1 MNRYRANPLLL
12 PWLLGGLAMLGPF
25 SIDTFFP
32 AFARMEAE
40 LGVTAVAMQ
49 QTLSVYMGTF
59 TVMSLLHGPLSDA
72 YGRRGVVTISLL
84 VYMAASAG
92 CALAPSFHWLLAFRV
107 LQGTSAG
114 AGMIVG
120 RAIIRD
126 RYAGADAQRLMSQV
140 TLIFGVAPAIAP
152 VIGGWVLYLGSWRW
166 IFGAMF
172 VFTLVLLLCCLRALP
187 ETHPR
192 ARRTPV
198 DPAHLLHTYRA
209 IAGDPRFMLLAL
221 AASLNFASIFVYIA
235 SAPVIVLDL
244 LHLSERQFAWLFLPT
259 ISGMTL
265 GAGLSG
271 RLAGRL
277 NAAHTVAAGFG
288 LIFLGAA
295 LGIAGNLL
303 LKPAVP
309 WFVLPIGVGGMGVS
323 LAFPTLTLLMLDRFP
338 AARGAAASV
347 QAAMSI
353 AMSTLV
359 AGLLSPMASGSGLDL
374 ALGSLGMG
382 LGGLGCWLLYRRL
395 TPQAAPQVLPE
406 RPLDELPPA
415 AAERVSTR
423 ADEA

>member
-1 MNRYRANPLLL
+1 VNPYRANPRLL
-12 PWLLGGLAMLGPF
+12 PWLLAGLSMLGPF

-32 AFARMEAE
+32 AFGRMEEE

-49 QTLSVYMGTF
+49 QTLSVYMGTL
-59 TVMSLLHGPLSDA
+59 TIMSLLHGPLSDA
-72 YGRRGVVTISLL
+72 YGRRGVITFTLL
-84 VYMAASAG
+84 VYLAATAG
-92 CALAPSFHWLLAFRV
+92 CALAPGFHWLLAFRV
-107 LQGTSAG
+107 LQGASAG
-114 AGMIVG
+114 AGLIVG

-166 IFGAMF
+166 IFGAMGA
-172 VFTLVLLLCCLRALP
+172 FTLLLLLCCLLALP

-192 ARRTPV
+192 ERRTPV
-198 DPAHLLHTYRA
+198 DPQHLLHTYRA
-209 IAGDPRFMLLAL
+209 IAGDHRFMLLAL

-244 LHLSERQFAWLFLPT
+244 LHLGERQFVWLFLPT

-271 RLAGRL
+271 RLAGRIS
-277 NAAHTVAAGFG
+277 AARTVAAGFG

-295 LGIAGNLL
+295 LAIAGSLL
-303 LKPAVP
+303 LAPAVP
-309 WFVLPIGVGGMGVS
+309 WFVVPIGVGGIGVS

-338 AARGAAASV
+338 AVRGAAASV

-359 AGLLSPMASGSGLDL
+359 AGVLSPLFSASGLNLG
-374 ALGSLGMG
+374 LGSLCMS
-382 LGGLGCWLLYRRL
+382 LGGLSCWLLYTRL
-395 TPQAAPQVLPE
+395 APQVAPEVLPDH
-406 RPLDELPPA
+406 PATDLPPGPA
-415 AAERVSTR
+415 IEPQVNKT
-423 ADEA
+423 

>member
-1 MNRYRANPLLL
+1 VNRYRADPRLL
-12 PWLLGGLAMLGPF
+12 PWLLAGLAMLGPF

-32 AFARMEAE
+32 AFARMELE

-72 YGRRGVVTISLL
+72 YGRRGVITFALL
-84 VYMAASAG
+84 VYLAASAG
-92 CALAPSFHWLLAFRV
+92 CALAPGFHWLLAFRV
-107 LQGTSAG
+107 LQGSSAG

-166 IFGAMF
+166 IFGSMF
-172 VFTLVLLLCCLRALP
+172 AFTFALLLCCLQALP

-192 ARRTPV
+192 ERRTPV
-198 DPAHLLHTYRA
+198 DPAHLLRTYRS
-209 IAGDPRFMLLAL
+209 IAGDYRFMLLAL
-221 AASLNFASIFVYIA
+221 AASLNFASIFTYIA

-271 RLAGRL
+271 RLAGRVS
-277 NAAHTVAAGFG
+277 AARTVAAGFG

-295 LGIAGNLL
+295 LAIAGDLL
-303 LKPAVP
+303 MAPALP
-309 WFVLPIGVGGMGVS
+309 WFVLPIGIGGVGVS

-347 QAAMSI
+347 QAAMSLL
-353 AMSTLV
+353 ASTFV
-359 AGLLSPMASGSGLDL
+359 AGVFSPLVSDSGLHL
-374 ALGSLGMG
+374 ALGSLLMS
-382 LGGLGCWLLYRRL
+382 LGGLACWGLYRRL
-395 TPQAAPQVLPE
+395 MPEPAPQVLPE
-406 RPLDELPPA
+406 RPLVELPPA
-415 AAERVSTR
+415 AAERVGNR
-423 ADEA
+423 PD

>member
-1 MNRYRANPLLL
+1 MNRYRADPRLL
-12 PWLLGGLAMLGPF
+12 PWLLAALAMLGPF

-32 AFARMEAE
+32 AFARMERE
-40 LGVTAVAMQ
+40 LGVTAIAMQ

-72 YGRRGVVTISLL
+72 YGRRGVVTFSLL
-84 VYMAASAG
+84 IYMVASAG

-172 VFTLVLLLCCLRALP
+172 AFTLVLLLCCLRALP

-192 ARRTPV
+192 QRRVPL
-198 DPAHLLHTYRA
+198 DPAHLHRTYRS
-209 IAGDPRFMLLAL
+209 IAGDVRFMLLAL
-221 AASLNFASIFVYIA
+221 TASLNFAGIFVYIA
-235 SAPVIVLDL
+235 SAPVIVLDM

-277 NAAHTVAAGFG
+277 NAARTVATGFG

-303 LKPAVP
+303 LTPAVP
-309 WFVLPIGVGGMGVS
+309 WFVLPIGIGGMGVS

-338 AARGAAASV
+338 AVRGAAASV
-347 QAAMSI
+347 QAAMSLI
-353 AMSTLV
+353 ASTLI
-359 AGLLSPMASGSGLDL
+359 AGVFSPLVSDSGLHL
-374 ALGSLGMG
+374 ALGSLVMS
-382 LGGLGCWLLYRRL
+382 LGGLACWRVYCRL
-395 TPQAAPQVLPE
+395 TPTVAPQVLSE
-406 RPLDELPPA
+406 RPLVELPPA
-415 AAERVSTR
+415 AAERISTR
-423 ADEA
+423 GDEA